1 MNIQSFVKPKANL
14 LERQLIA
21 KVKGITVENEIKTDI
36 NSLKGHPEITTL
48 TMELLYNLAYEFK
61 LKNIDKDKM
70 VFDLLVSIFNLTPEL
85 QTVVKNQINSHVKNN
100 DIVLISNYT
109 KLKSCVWNFLK
120 KSSFLETTFRLIIN
134 SHIQKHT
141 NIIITLLL
149 TKIGLNGTVILLLL
163 AFL

>member
-1 MNIQSFVKPKANL
+1 MSIQNLVKPKADL
-14 LERQLIA
+14 LEMQLIA
-21 KVKGITVENEIKTDI
+21 KVKGIIVVKLIKITTDI

-48 TMELLYNLAYEFK
+48 TMELLYNLAYKFK

-109 KLKSCVWNFLK
+109 KLKSCVWNFIK
-120 KSSFLETTFRLIIN
+120 K
-134 SHIQKHT
+134 K
-141 NIIITLLL
+141 
-149 TKIGLNGTVILLLL
+149 
-163 AFL
+163 

>member
-1 MNIQSFVKPKANL
+1 MSIQNLVKPKADL
-14 LERQLIA
+14 LEMQLIA
-21 KVKGITVENEIKTDI
+21 KVKGIIVVKINDITTDV

-109 KLKSCVWNFLK
+109 KLKSCVWNFIK
-120 KSSFLETTFRLIIN
+120 KKVAL
-134 SHIQKHT
+134 
-141 NIIITLLL
+141 
-149 TKIGLNGTVILLLL
+149 
-163 AFL
+163 